1 MILGLDISTSII
13 GITILNED
21 GEVVQTDALDL
32 RNKNPYPDIFAKYQK
47 VFETLRTLRHETW
60 YEGNCKFSHVFI
72 EQSLQMFRSGF
83 SSAKTLSTL
92 SSFNGVV
99 TYLCYRELGIKA
111 EHISASSARKS
122 CGITIKRGTKAKEQV
137 IKFLLDNEPKFIV
150 EYTKS
155 GNLKPKY
162 YDIADSIVIAKAGY
176 ELVQQRE
183 DSNS

>member
-13 GITILNED
+13 GTTIVSKGGQIVL
-21 GEVVQTDALDL
+21 TDAWDM
-32 RNKNPYPDIFAKYQK
+32 RNKNHHPDVYSKYSL
-47 VFETLRTLRHETW
+47 V
-60 YEGNCKFSHVFI
+60 CKKLNDLIARYDITHIFI

-99 TYLCYRELGIKA
+99 TYLCFRELGIKP

-122 CGITIKRGTKAKEQV
+122 CGIKIAKGTKAKEQV
-137 IKFLLDNEPKFIV
+137 VKFLLDNEPKFVV

-176 ELVQQRE
+176 EICQSRKK
-183 DSNS
+183 